1 MSIDDFIAK
10 LEVSRSHVPP
20 AAGRGAVI
28 FMNMAQGIEP
38 QSVRTVR
45 LRWKVAR
52 RANFCDGIG
61 DGLKRNPSVLR
72 SGFGHVPVLGCFDL
86 VSGPTSPLGVGSFPT
101 DARRVRTRGGA
112 CICDCNAVTRFK
124 CSRFSWKAVRC
135 EQG

>member
-45 LRWKVAR
+45 IRWKVAR
-52 RANFCDGIG
+52 RANFCDGVGEGIDRQPFVRRPG
-61 DGLKRNPSVLR
+61 C
-72 SGFGHVPVLGCFDL
+72 GHAPVWGCFDL
-86 VSGPTSPLGVGSFPT
+86 VWGPTSPPGGRFFP
-101 DARRVRTRGGA
+101 DRCKAGADTRGCRHLRLQRSNEVQMFTFFLEGGA
-112 CICDCNAVTRFK
+112 L
-124 CSRFSWKAVRC
+124 
-135 EQG
+135 